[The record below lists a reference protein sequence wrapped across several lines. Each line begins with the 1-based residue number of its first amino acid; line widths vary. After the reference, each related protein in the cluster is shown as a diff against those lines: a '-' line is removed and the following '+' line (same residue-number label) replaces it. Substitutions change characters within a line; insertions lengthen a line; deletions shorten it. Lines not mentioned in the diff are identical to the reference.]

1 MFKLITWNIQCA
13 RTQAGGTDLDRIIAC
28 LDRFSDFDVLCV
40 QEVASGFPAR
50 DGGDVGDQFAGLARR
65 LRGYTA
71 VEWACTD
78 TLHADGGRKRLGS
91 MIFSRHP
98 VLQVFRHSLP
108 WPPDPAVMSMPRGA
122 LEATIDTPAGLLRVT
137 TAHLEYFSER
147 QRMSQVERLR
157 ELHREAWAHAVCAR
171 PGDASAGPFAAVPRA
186 APAIL
191 AGDFN
196 MVPDSTEYLRMLASF
211 ADGTLPYRDAW
222 QLAHPGRRHAPTVGL
237 HDDTPD
243 AASPFTFDYIFVSAD
258 LAARVRQVRVD
269 GSEEGSDHQAVLLEL
284 D

>member
-50 DGGDVGDQFAGLARR
+50 DGGDAGDQFAGLARR

-71 VEWACTD
+71 IESASTD

-108 WPPDPAVMSMPRGA
+108 WPPDPDVMSMPRGA

-147 QRMSQVERLR
+147 QRMAQVERLR
-157 ELHREAWAHAVCAR
+157 ELHREAWAHAASPR
-171 PGDASAGPFAAVPRA
+171 PGPAAAGPFAAVPRA
-186 APAIL
+186 APAIM

-196 MVPDSTEYLRMLASF
+196 MLPYSPEYLRMLAAF
-211 ADGTLPYRDAW
+211 ADGTLAWRDAW

-237 HDDTPD
+237 HNEAPG
-243 AASPFTFDYIFVSAD
+243 AALPFTFDYIFVSAD
-258 LAARVRQVRVD
+258 LSARVHQVRVD
-269 GSEEGSDHQAVLLEL
+269 GSEEGSDHQAMLLEL